1 MGERGSP
8 LGLLINGTFLSL
20 YQQHSK
26 TPSLQL
32 KLLLLAHLIKGSST
46 QHLTGLGE
54 PTQGQMGGK

>member
-1 MGERGSP
+1 MVPFSASTSCKWGR
-8 LGLLINGTFLSL
+8 
-20 YQQHSK
+20 QHSK

-46 QHLTGLGE
+46 RHLTGLGE

>member
-1 MGERGSP
+1 MVPFSAFSASTSCKWGR
-8 LGLLINGTFLSL
+8 
-20 YQQHSK
+20 QHSK